1 MFAEIQQVESSVLEK
16 QESFTSQE
24 ELLDAQEYVQN
35 EYDTGVNKIRE
46 KFGLSTITLNA
57 VQMPVEPTASLF
69 DEGAL
74 EIKLESDAID
84 DFDVPDALSMNNPNS
99 TDSSEEEDESDI
111 EEFSDSLKMHE
122 VKFRDESSDSGQ
134 DDCTKQ
140 RKKSRKSDEEK
151 LFE

>member
-1 MFAEIQQVESSVLEK
+1 MFAEIQQVESSVLEQ

-24 ELLDAQEYVQN
+24 ELLEAQEYVQN
-35 EYDTGVNKIRE
+35 EYDTGVNRIRE

-57 VQMPVEPTASLF
+57 VQTSIEPIASLF

-74 EIKLESDAID
+74 EIKLESDTID
-84 DFDVPDALSMNNPNS
+84 DFDVPDALSMNPNN

-111 EEFSDSLKMHE
+111 EEFSDSPLKIHE